1 MAIFNENYIK
11 EYDKRKINNNKQNLN
26 ESLLSIGIFI
36 ILSPFILLIASIM
49 ILSKIADNAQAERMK
64 KVEENFNKLIK
75 KYPQLKQAINNIFI
89 KTQDFLI
96 KKIKLKYN
104 ILEKYPFEFDKW
116 SFDYNKNGK
125 DTKFIEPILYT
136 NPEKYIKSTALSK
149 YLNTD
154 SSGKYTS
161 NFVIDNMNNDKDL
174 SANKEKY
181 DELYKLYEDICDNIY
196 EDLTEID
203 KYIEACNN
211 DLSKNPNGN
220 MVKLEVEAEEP
231 YSDSDFPMFFIY
243 IEIDINNIEM
253 TDEIK
258 AKVEELKAKS
268 GKYLRR

>member
-1 MAIFNENYIK
+1 MAIFNESYIK
-11 EYDKRKINNNKQNLN
+11 EHNERKINNNKQNLN
-26 ESLLSIGIFI
+26 ESLLTIGLFI

-64 KVEENFNKLIK
+64 KAEGNFNKLMK
-75 KYPQLKQAINNIFI
+75 KYPQLKQAINSIFI

-116 SFDYNKNGK
+116 SFNYDKNG
-125 DTKFIEPILYT
+125 DSTKFIEPILYT
-136 NPEKYIKSTALSK
+136 NPEKYIKSTPLSK
-149 YLNTD
+149 YLYTD
-154 SSGKYTS
+154 TSGKYTS

-174 SANKEKY
+174 STNKEKY

-196 EDLTEID
+196 KDLAEID

-220 MVKLEVEAEEP
+220 MIKLEVDAEEP
-231 YSDSDFPMFFIY
+231 YSDSDFPMFFIC
-243 IEIDINNIEM
+243 IEIDVNNIKM

-258 AKVEELKAKS
+258 TKVEELKSKS
-268 GKYLRR
+268 GKYFK

>member
-11 EYDKRKINNNKQNLN
+11 EYENNKKQNLN
-26 ESLLSIGIFI
+26 ESLLTIGLFI

-49 ILSKIADNAQAERMK
+49 VINKIIEDNNKAKIIKR
-64 KVEENFNKLIK
+64 EENFNKLIK
-75 KYPQLKQAINNIFI
+75 KFPQLKQAINNIFI

-96 KKIKLKYN
+96 KNIKLKYN
-104 ILEKYPFEFDKW
+104 ALERFPFEFDKW
-116 SFDYNKNGK
+116 SFNYNKDGD

-154 SSGKYTS
+154 QSGKYTS
-161 NFVIDNMNNDKDL
+161 NFIIDNMNNDKDL

-203 KYIEACNN
+203 KYIEYCNN
-211 DLSKNPNGN
+211 DLNKNPNGN
-220 MVKLEVEAEEP
+220 MIKLKVEAEEP
-231 YSDSDFPMFFIY
+231 CSDSDFPMFFIY
-243 IEIDINNIEM
+243 IEINVNNIEM
-253 TDEIK
+253 TDEVK
-258 AKVEELKAKS
+258 AKIEELKSKS
-268 GKYLRR
+268 GKYFKR